1 MINLIIINFLTLLIF
16 RYIGT
21 NLFSQT
27 HTKIF
32 QILLFICTW
41 LLISIINLQG
51 IGNITIS
58 FLLTCI
64 YFFYMFIAFHG
75 NVVVKFLS
83 TTFICLSMA
92 ISEFISA
99 SLITLIEPLSRTN
112 LSFIVALYFTMILLG
127 LEAMAFI
134 KISKLFLNN
143 ISLNKFWSILILPFF
158 TFIMVLGINQQ
169 FEQIIQN
176 RFHFSYLFFIV
187 VGIYCSNF
195 IVFNYFL
202 KSLEK
207 AKLEYEL
214 KLEREINNNL
224 SMKFNYLNKYYSS
237 KFSFLHDMLHSLN
250 KINKFKNNG
259 NFKDLNDELEKL
271 SLETAK
277 EFKLLYTN
285 SKALGVAINENMEF
299 ILQNKIEMHSK
310 IEDDLNLLSFQD
322 QVLFFSE
329 LLDYCLINS
338 IEKSVTNPTM
348 IVKIKKMGNHYLVKC
363 SFNYKLND
371 NDFPGFKDKISQIAE
386 ITSID
391 KCYDNETNI
400 NNLMITFNIS

>member
-1 MINLIIINFLTLLIF
+1 
-16 RYIGT
+16 
-21 NLFSQT
+21 
-27 HTKIF
+27 
-32 QILLFICTW
+32 
-41 LLISIINLQG
+41 
-51 IGNITIS
+51 
-58 FLLTCI
+58 
-64 YFFYMFIAFHG
+64 MFIAFHG